1 MRCLKKAEA
10 ERLAKEAY
18 EEELH
23 KQQMLALELEKQKEQ
38 EKLDEEIALKEVLKE
53 QMGELRSRE
62 MEVRKKSTVTP

>member
-1 MRCLKKAEA
+1 
-10 ERLAKEAY
+10 
-18 EEELH
+18 
-23 KQQMLALELEKQKEQ
+23 MLALELEKQKEQ